1 MIDGHLGARISL
13 GLNRMRTILFLV
25 IAVVAL
31 LVATNPSRA
40 EFNDWIMQ
48 YAAQKARSDAQ
59 AQKRDISW
67 GERVVGG
74 WSTGWVLQNLPVART
89 NLIVAS
95 LYRIDVPQE
104 LRSDV
109 PSCVLAVAGQFIPR
123 AC

>member
-1 MIDGHLGARISL
+1 
-13 GLNRMRTILFLV
+13 MRTLILAFVAV
-25 IAVVAL
+25 IAL

-48 YAAQKARSDAQ
+48 YAAQKARDDA
-59 AQKRDISW
+59 ARQKRDVGW

-74 WSTGWVLQNLPVART
+74 YSTGWVLSALPVARS
-89 NLIVAS
+89 NYLVFS
-95 LYRIDVPQE
+95 LYRIDVPQD
-104 LRSDV
+104 LRSDF